1 MKRLL
6 IADDDAGMRAALE
19 ARFQR
24 RGWLVDVAVDG
35 TEALQKFRAGQHSLV
50 ITDVRMPGRDGFEL
64 LREVQK
70 REVLAREVQSSSA
83 RTAVILLTAYGCVPD
98 AVQAM
103 RDGACDY
110 LVKPVCFEKLELAVE
125 QVLRRAGNSG
135 EEFRNHKSKNQD
147 QHKDGETLIGRS
159 PAWEEALDR
168 ARQAAATDADILI
181 EAESGTGKELV
192 ARLIHRLSG
201 RKRGPFVALNC
212 TAFPETLLE
221 SELFGHA
228 RGAFTG
234 AVGARPGKF
243 EMANGG
249 TLLLDEVG
257 EMPLALQPK
266 LLRALQEREFDRLG
280 SNQTVRVD
288 IRVIATTNRAL
299 EAAVAEGRFRADLFY
314 RLNVIPLSLPPLRE
328 RAGDIRALAEYY
340 AVLYSAPHPANRLG
354 EHGAGE
360 VGQTTIGQTTASVR
374 LSREL
379 VARLETQP
387 WPGNVRELANFVRR
401 AVALSLSRGAEIGLE
416 AFDHGKNMQGKTL
429 SEMNQPGMRQL
440 RESLPTG
447 SPLPPEWKPGLSLGE
462 MERQLFAMTLDS
474 TGGNRARAAELLGV
488 SLRTVRNKVRE
499 FGLPPR
505 NNYRNQLP
513 SNAIRSNALKDN
525 VLQDINHSNKKEQT
539 CP

>member
-24 RGWLVDVAVDG
+24 RGWLVDVAVNG
-35 TEALQKFRAGQHSLV
+35 TEALQKFRAGLHSLV

-64 LREVQK
+64 MREVQ
-70 REVLAREVQSSSA
+70 ASSA

-98 AVQAM
+98 AVEAM
-103 RDGACDY
+103 RKGACDY

-125 QVLRRAGNSG
+125 QVLRRAEGFG
-135 EEFRNHKSKNQD
+135 
-147 QHKDGETLIGRS
+147 KDTETLIGHS
-159 PAWEEALDR
+159 PAWEQALDR
-168 ARQAAATDADILI
+168 ARQAAATDADVLI
-181 EAESGTGKELV
+181 EAESGTGKELI
-192 ARLIHRLSG
+192 ARLIHRLSR
-201 RKRGPFVALNC
+201 RKPGPFVAVNC
-212 TAFPETLLE
+212 SAFPETLLE

-243 EMANGG
+243 ETATGG

-280 SNQTVRVD
+280 SNQTVHVD
-288 IRVIATTNRAL
+288 IRVIATSNRAL
-299 EAAVAEGRFRADLFY
+299 EAAVADGGFRADLYY
-314 RLNVIPLSLPPLRE
+314 RLNVIPISLPPLRD
-328 RAGDIRALAEYY
+328 RAGDIRELAEYFAGLY
-340 AVLYSAPHPANRLG
+340 AA
-354 EHGAGE
+354 AGT
-360 VGQTTIGQTTASVR
+360 VVH

-379 VARLETQP
+379 VSRLEGHA
-387 WPGNVRELANFVRR
+387 WPGNVRELGNFVRR
-401 AVALSLSRGAEIGLE
+401 AVALSRGDEIGVE
-416 AFDHGKNMQGKTL
+416 ALDLGKSLQGK
-429 SEMNQPGMRQL
+429 
-440 RESLPTG
+440 SLPAR
-447 SPLPPEWKPGLSLGE
+447 LPCSPEWKAGLSLGE
-462 MERQLFAMTLDS
+462 MERQLFAMTLES
-474 TGGNRARAAELLGV
+474 TSGNRARAAELLGV

-505 NNYRNQLP
+505 DQYRGDLLKTDLGSNDLRNNDLRNIT
-513 SNAIRSNALKDN
+513 N
-525 VLQDINHSNKKEQT
+525 KEQP

>member
-19 ARFQR
+19 TRFQR
-24 RGWLVDVAVDG
+24 RGWLVDVAVNG
-35 TEALQKFRAGQHSLV
+35 TEALDKFRAGQHSLV

-64 LREVQK
+64 MREMQT
-70 REVLAREVQSSSA
+70 SSA

-98 AVQAM
+98 AVEAM
-103 RDGACDY
+103 RNGACDY

-125 QVLRRAGNSG
+125 QVLRRAERSSK
-135 EEFRNHKSKNQD
+135 EFG
-147 QHKDGETLIGRS
+147 KDTETLIGTS
-159 PAWEEALDR
+159 PAWERALER
-168 ARQAAATDADILI
+168 ARQAAATDADVLI
-181 EAESGTGKELV
+181 EAESGTGKELM
-192 ARLIHRLSG
+192 ARLIHRLS
-201 RKRGPFVALNC
+201 RRQPGPFVALNC

-243 EMANGG
+243 ETANGG

-288 IRVIATTNRAL
+288 IRVIATTNRPL
-299 EAAVAEGRFRADLFY
+299 EAAVAEGRFRADLYY

-328 RAGDIRALAEYY
+328 RPGDVRELAEHFARLY
-340 AVLYSAPHPANRLG
+340 AAPGTSPRFS
-354 EHGAGE
+354 
-360 VGQTTIGQTTASVR
+360 Q
-374 LSREL
+374 EL
-379 VARLETQP
+379 VARLETNA
-387 WPGNVRELANFVRR
+387 WPGNVRELGNFVRR
-401 AVALSLSRGAEIGLE
+401 AVALSRGGEIGVE
-416 AFDHGKNMQGKTL
+416 ALDHGK
-429 SEMNQPGMRQL
+429 
-440 RESLPTG
+440 SLNAKSSSG
-447 SPLPPEWKPGLSLGE
+447 SSLSPLSPPTPDWKPGDWKPGLSLGE
-462 MERQLFAMTLDS
+462 MERQLFAMTLDA

-505 NNYRNQLP
+505 GNYRNQLAAAGDRRP
-513 SNAIRSNALKDN
+513 ANPR
-525 VLQDINHSNKKEQT
+525 HSKEQP

>member
-1 MKRLL
+1 VKRLL

-24 RGWLVDVAVDG
+24 RGWMVDVAVDG

-50 ITDVRMPGRDGFEL
+50 ITDVRMPGCDGFEVM
-64 LREVQK
+64 REVQ
-70 REVLAREVQSSSA
+70 ARETETREAQCSLA

-98 AVQAM
+98 AVEAM
-103 RDGACDY
+103 RNGACDY

-125 QVLRRAGNSG
+125 QVLRRAGNPG
-135 EEFRNHKSKNQD
+135 KEFG
-147 QHKDGETLIGRS
+147 KDKDKGKDRDKDRTKDKDAETLIGHS
-159 PAWEEALDR
+159 PAWERALDR

-181 EAESGTGKELV
+181 EAESGTGKELI
-192 ARLIHRLSG
+192 ARYIHRLSQ
-201 RKRGPFVALNC
+201 RRTGPFVALNC

-243 EMANGG
+243 EAAHGG

-299 EAAVAEGRFRADLFY
+299 EAAVAGGRFRADLFY

-328 RAGDIRALAEYY
+328 RAGDIGELAEYY
-340 AVLYSAPHPANRLG
+340 AALYSAPHSANRFGGRG
-354 EHGAGE
+354 EN
-360 VGQTTIGQTTASVR
+360 TALPVR
-374 LSREL
+374 LSAEL
-379 VARLETQP
+379 VARLEAQA

-401 AVALSLSRGAEIGLE
+401 AVVLSLSRGGEIGVE
-416 AFDHGKNMQGKTL
+416 AFEHGK
-429 SEMNQPGMRQL
+429 
-440 RESLPTG
+440 SLPGKSLLATNVVEGGLPACPPG
-447 SPLPPEWKPGLSLGE
+447 SPEWKPGLSLGE
-462 MERQLFAMTLDS
+462 MERQLFAMTLES

-505 NNYRNQLP
+505 TNYRSEVRKPGLDEKVV
-513 SNAIRSNALKDN
+513 RGN
-525 VLQDINHSNKKEQT
+525 V
-539 CP
+539 

>member
-24 RGWLVDVAVDG
+24 RGWLVDVAVNG
-35 TEALQKFRAGQHSLV
+35 TEALAKFRAGLHSLV

-64 LREVQK
+64 MREVQT
-70 REVLAREVQSSSA
+70 SSA
-83 RTAVILLTAYGCVPD
+83 RAAVILLTAYGSVPD

-103 RDGACDY
+103 RSGACDY

-125 QVLRRAGNSG
+125 QVLRRA
-135 EEFRNHKSKNQD
+135 EEFGKNKN
-147 QHKDGETLIGRS
+147 KDTETLIGHS
-159 PAWEEALDR
+159 PAWEQAVDR
-168 ARQAAATDADILI
+168 ARQAASTDADVLI
-181 EAESGTGKELV
+181 EAESGTGKELI
-192 ARLIHRLSG
+192 ARLIHRLSR
-201 RKRGPFVALNC
+201 RKSGPFVALNC
-212 TAFPETLLE
+212 AAFPETLLE

-243 EMANGG
+243 ETATGG

-288 IRVIATTNRAL
+288 IRVIATTNRPL
-299 EAAVAEGRFRADLFY
+299 EAAVAEGRFRADLYY
-314 RLNVIPLSLPPLRE
+314 RLNVIPISLPPLSD
-328 RAGDIRALAEYY
+328 RADDIRELADYFAGLY
-340 AVLYSAPHPANRLG
+340 AAP
-354 EHGAGE
+354 GAG
-360 VGQTTIGQTTASVR
+360 VH

-379 VARLETQP
+379 VACLEERA

-401 AVALSLSRGAEIGLE
+401 AVALSRGGEIGVE
-416 AFDHGKNMQGKTL
+416 AFEHGK
-429 SEMNQPGMRQL
+429 
-440 RESLPTG
+440 SLPG
-447 SPLPPEWKPGLSLGE
+447 KSLPPRVACSPEWKAGLSLGE
-462 MERQLFAMTLDS
+462 MERQLFAMTLES

-505 NNYRNQLP
+505 DNYRNRLLNSDLP
-513 SNAIRSNALKDN
+513 HNDLRNNDLRGDDLRNNNSNNN
-525 VLQDINHSNKKEQT
+525 KEQP

>member
-24 RGWLVDVAVDG
+24 RGWLVDVAVNG
-35 TEALQKFRAGQHSLV
+35 TEALAKFRAGLHSLV

-64 LREVQK
+64 MREVQT
-70 REVLAREVQSSSA
+70 SSA

-98 AVQAM
+98 AVEAM
-103 RDGACDY
+103 RNGACDY

-125 QVLRRAGNSG
+125 QVLRRA
-135 EEFRNHKSKNQD
+135 EEFG
-147 QHKDGETLIGRS
+147 KDTETLIGHS
-159 PAWEEALDR
+159 PVWEQALDR
-168 ARQAAATDADILI
+168 ARQAAATDADVLI
-181 EAESGTGKELV
+181 EAESGTGKELI
-192 ARLIHRLSG
+192 ARLIHRLSR
-201 RKRGPFVALNC
+201 RKQGPFIALNC

-221 SELFGHA
+221 RELLGHA

-243 EMANGG
+243 ETASGG

-280 SNQTVRVD
+280 SNQTVHVD
-288 IRVIATTNRAL
+288 IRVIATTNRPL
-299 EAAVAEGRFRADLFY
+299 EAAVGEGRFRADLYY
-314 RLNVIPLSLPPLRE
+314 RLNVIPISLPPLRD
-328 RAGDIRALAEYY
+328 RAGDIPELAEYFAGLY
-340 AVLYSAPHPANRLG
+340 AAPGTPGTRGTNA
-354 EHGAGE
+354 
-360 VGQTTIGQTTASVR
+360 R

-379 VARLETQP
+379 LARLEEHA

-401 AVALSLSRGAEIGLE
+401 AVALSRGGEIGVE
-416 AFDHGKNMQGKTL
+416 AFDHGKIM
-429 SEMNQPGMRQL
+429 PPR
-440 RESLPTG
+440 LPR
-447 SPLPPEWKPGLSLGE
+447 SPEWKPGLSLGE
-462 MERQLFAMTLDS
+462 MERQLFAMTLES

-505 NNYRNQLP
+505 NNYRNHLL
-513 SNAIRSNALKDN
+513 NN
-525 VLQDINHSNKKEQT
+525 VLRNNKEQP

>member
-6 IADDDAGMRAALE
+6 VADDDAGMRAALE
-19 ARFQR
+19 ARFRR
-24 RGWLVDVAVDG
+24 RGWLVDVAVNG
-35 TEALQKFRAGQHSLV
+35 TEALQKFRAGLHSLV

-64 LREVQK
+64 M
-70 REVLAREVQSSSA
+70 REVQSSSA

-98 AVQAM
+98 AVEAM
-103 RDGACDY
+103 RNGACDY

-125 QVLRRAGNSG
+125 QVLRRAGELG
-135 EEFRNHKSKNQD
+135 
-147 QHKDGETLIGRS
+147 KDTETLIGHS
-159 PAWEEALDR
+159 PAWERALDR
-168 ARQAAATDADILI
+168 ARQAASTDADVLI
-181 EAESGTGKELV
+181 EAESGTGKELI
-192 ARLIHRLSG
+192 ARLIHRLSQ
-201 RKRGPFVALNC
+201 RKSGPFVALNC

-243 EMANGG
+243 ETANGG

-280 SNQTVRVD
+280 SNQSVHVD
-288 IRVIATTNRAL
+288 IRVIATSNRPL

-314 RLNVIPLSLPPLRE
+314 RLNVIPLSLPPLRD
-328 RAGDIRALAEYY
+328 RAGDIAELAEYFAGLY
-340 AVLYSAPHPANRLG
+340 AGPGTHAL
-354 EHGAGE
+354 
-360 VGQTTIGQTTASVR
+360 

-379 VARLETQP
+379 VARLEEHA
-387 WPGNVRELANFVRR
+387 WPGNVRELGNFVRR
-401 AVALSLSRGAEIGLE
+401 AVALSRGGEIGVE
-416 AFDHGKNMQGKTL
+416 AFDHGKIL
-429 SEMNQPGMRQL
+429 SPR
-440 RESLPTG
+440 PTR
-447 SPLPPEWKPGLSLGE
+447 SPEWKPGLSLGE
-462 MERQLFAMTLDS
+462 MERQLFAMTLES

-505 NNYRNQLP
+505 NNYRNDLLNTDLLNTDLQNQDLRG
-513 SNAIRSNALKDN
+513 NDLRSDDLRNDDLRN
-525 VLQDINHSNKKEQT
+525 NNNKEQS

>member
-24 RGWLVDVAVDG
+24 RGWLVDVAVNG
-35 TEALQKFRAGQHSLV
+35 TEALQKFRAGLHSLV

-64 LREVQK
+64 MREVQT
-70 REVLAREVQSSSA
+70 SSA

-98 AVQAM
+98 AVKAM

-125 QVLRRAGNSG
+125 QVMRRA
-135 EEFRNHKSKNQD
+135 EEFG
-147 QHKDGETLIGRS
+147 KDTETLIGHS
-159 PAWEEALDR
+159 PLWEQALDR
-168 ARQAAATDADILI
+168 ARQAASTDADILI
-181 EAESGTGKELV
+181 EAESGTGKELI
-192 ARLIHRLSG
+192 ARLIHRLSR
-201 RKRGPFVALNC
+201 RKPGPFVALNC
-212 TAFPETLLE
+212 AAFPETLLE

-243 EMANGG
+243 ETASGG

-257 EMPLALQPK
+257 EMPLPLQPK
-266 LLRALQEREFDRLG
+266 LLRVLQEREFDRLG

-288 IRVIATTNRAL
+288 IRVIATTNRPL
-299 EAAVAEGRFRADLFY
+299 EAGVAEGRFRADLYY
-314 RLNVIPLSLPPLRE
+314 RLNVIPISLPPLRD
-328 RAGDIRALAEYY
+328 RAGDIRELAEYFAGLY
-340 AVLYSAPHPANRLG
+340 AAPGNPGTNA
-354 EHGAGE
+354 
-360 VGQTTIGQTTASVR
+360 R

-379 VARLETQP
+379 VARLEEHA
-387 WPGNVRELANFVRR
+387 WPGNVRELGNFVRR
-401 AVALSLSRGAEIGLE
+401 AVALSRGGEIGVEALE
-416 AFDHGKNMQGKTL
+416 HGKSQYGKIPPARPPR
-429 SEMNQPGMRQL
+429 S
-440 RESLPTG
+440 
-447 SPLPPEWKPGLSLGE
+447 PEWKPGLSLGE
-462 MERQLFAMTLDS
+462 MERQLFAMTLES

-505 NNYRNQLP
+505 NNYRNVLRGNGLGNNGLLNHDLP
-513 SNAIRSNALKDN
+513 NNGLPNPDPRNDLRNHDPRSN
-525 VLQDINHSNKKEQT
+525 VLRNNNNKEQP

>member
-19 ARFQR
+19 ARFER
-24 RGWLVDVAVDG
+24 RGWLVDVAVNG
-35 TEALQKFRAGQHSLV
+35 TEALEKFRTGSHSLV

-64 LREVQK
+64 MREVQ
-70 REVLAREVQSSSA
+70 ASSA

-98 AVQAM
+98 AVEAM
-103 RDGACDY
+103 RNGACDY

-125 QVLRRAGNSG
+125 QVLGRAEAFG
-135 EEFRNHKSKNQD
+135 
-147 QHKDGETLIGRS
+147 KDTEMLIGHS
-159 PAWEEALDR
+159 PAWEQALDH

-181 EAESGTGKELV
+181 EAESGTGKELI
-192 ARLIHRLSG
+192 ARLIHRLSR
-201 RKRGPFVALNC
+201 RKPGPFIALNC

-243 EMANGG
+243 ETANGG

-280 SNQTVRVD
+280 SNQTVHVD
-288 IRVIATTNRAL
+288 IRVIATTNCPL
-299 EAAVAEGRFRADLFY
+299 EAAVTEGRFRADLYY
-314 RLNVIPLSLPPLRE
+314 RLNVIPISLPPLRE
-328 RAGDIRALAEYY
+328 RPGDIRELAEYFAGLY
-340 AVLYSAPHPANRLG
+340 AAS
-354 EHGAGE
+354 GAG
-360 VGQTTIGQTTASVR
+360 GTQAR

-379 VARLETQP
+379 VARLEEQA
-387 WPGNVRELANFVRR
+387 WPGNVRELGNFIRR
-401 AVALSLSRGAEIGLE
+401 AVALSRGGEIGVE
-416 AFDHGKNMQGKTL
+416 ALDHGKTLPGKTL
-429 SEMNQPGMRQL
+429 PGKALHGKIVPPRPP
-440 RESLPTG
+440 S
-447 SPLPPEWKPGLSLGE
+447 SPEWKAGLSLGE
-462 MERQLFAMTLDS
+462 MERQLFAMTLES
-474 TGGNRARAAELLGV
+474 TGGNRARTAELLGV

-505 NNYRNQLP
+505 DNYRNGSSNHGP
-513 SNAIRSNALKDN
+513 SHTDLANNGLVDKGLAENDPQNNNSRSS
-525 VLQDINHSNKKEQT
+525 VLRNNNSNSNSNIKEQP

>member
-24 RGWLVDVAVDG
+24 RGWLVDVAVNG
-35 TEALQKFRAGQHSLV
+35 TEALQKFRAGLHSLV

-64 LREVQK
+64 MREVQT
-70 REVLAREVQSSSA
+70 SSA

-98 AVQAM
+98 AVEAM
-103 RDGACDY
+103 RNGACDY

-125 QVLRRAGNSG
+125 QVLRRA
-135 EEFRNHKSKNQD
+135 EEFG
-147 QHKDGETLIGRS
+147 KDTETLIGHS
-159 PAWEEALDR
+159 AAWEQALDR
-168 ARQAAATDADILI
+168 ARQAASTDADILI
-181 EAESGTGKELV
+181 EAESGTGKELI
-192 ARLIHRLSG
+192 ARLIHRLS
-201 RKRGPFVALNC
+201 RRRPGPFVALNC
-212 TAFPETLLE
+212 SAFPETLLE

-243 EMANGG
+243 ETANGG

-266 LLRALQEREFDRLG
+266 LLRVLQEREFDRLG
-280 SNQTVRVD
+280 SNQTVHAD
-288 IRVIATTNRAL
+288 IRVIATSNRPL
-299 EAAVAEGRFRADLFY
+299 EAAVAEGRFRADLYY
-314 RLNVIPLSLPPLRE
+314 RLNVIPISLPPLRD
-328 RAGDIRALAEYY
+328 RAGDIRELAEYFAGLY
-340 AVLYSAPHPANRLG
+340 A
-354 EHGAGE
+354 
-360 VGQTTIGQTTASVR
+360 ASGNPGTNIR

-379 VARLETQP
+379 LAGLEERA
-387 WPGNVRELANFVRR
+387 WPGNVRELGNFVRR
-401 AVALSLSRGAEIGLE
+401 AVALSRGGEIGVE
-416 AFDHGKNMQGKTL
+416 AFEHGK
-429 SEMNQPGMRQL
+429 
-440 RESLPTG
+440 SLHAK
-447 SPLPPEWKPGLSLGE
+447 LPPARPPRPEWKPGLSLGE
-462 MERQLFAMTLDS
+462 MERQLFAMTLES

-505 NNYRNQLP
+505 DDYRNGLRNNDLP
-513 SNAIRSNALKDN
+513 NNDLRSSDLRNN
-525 VLQDINHSNKKEQT
+525 NNKEQP

>member
-50 ITDVRMPGRDGFEL
+50 ITDVRMPGHDGFEL

-70 REVLAREVQSSSA
+70 REVQARDVQSSSA

-125 QVLRRAGNSG
+125 QVLRRAANSG
-135 EEFRNHKSKNQD
+135 GEFDKDKNQNVD
-147 QHKDGETLIGRS
+147 KDRDRNKDRSKDKDKETETLIGHS
-159 PAWEEALDR
+159 PAWEQAIDR

-192 ARLIHRLSG
+192 ARLIHRLSC
-201 RKRGPFVALNC
+201 RRHGPFVALNC

-243 EMANGG
+243 ETANGG

-280 SNQTVRVD
+280 SNQTVHVD

-328 RAGDIRALAEYY
+328 RAGDIRELAEYY
-340 AVLYSAPHPANRLG
+340 AALYSAPHSANRLG
-354 EHGAGE
+354 ENRFGE
-360 VGQTTIGQTTASVR
+360 IGQTTASAR

-401 AVALSLSRGAEIGLE
+401 AVALSLSRGGEIGLE
-416 AFDHGKNMQGKTL
+416 AFEHGRNTQGK
-429 SEMNQPGMRQL
+429 SRPEMSQPGK
-440 RESLPTG
+440 SLPPG

-505 NNYRNQLP
+505 NNYRNEL
-513 SNAIRSNALKDN
+513 RSKILEGKDSAT
-525 VLQDINHSNKKEQT
+525 QQ
-539 CP
+539 